1 MWSDII
7 WLTVGLALIV
17 WGANAFVDGASWV
30 ARRLGMSDLLVGLTV
45 VAIGTSAP
53 ELVISVISAAEG
65 ASGIAVGNVVGS
77 NIVNILVIIGLTAL
91 IRPIKVSGGV
101 MVSQMPLM
109 VLSSLILLM
118 FGNSAMLD
126 GTTTN
131 SIPRTGGILLLLL
144 CLMFVIYTIKTARR
158 LPEATTATPTIE
170 GCDGTVLSTTPWWKA
185 MLLLAAG
192 LAGLLWGGDKFVD
205 GACGLA
211 RTLGMSET
219 MIGLTIVAIGTSL
232 PEMAASVAA
241 AVKGRGDMAVGN
253 IIGSNIFNVTLV
265 LGASATVHPLV
276 FSGIGN
282 ADLLVLLAASLFF
295 WLTARVWGS
304 RIINRYEGGAMLAG
318 YGTYLYWLITDI
330 H

>member
-77 NIVNILVIIGLTAL
+77 DIVNILVIIGLTAL

-109 VLSSLILLM
+109 VLSALILLM
-118 FGNSAMLD
+118 FGNSAVLD

-144 CLMFVIYTIKTARR
+144 CLMFVIYTIKSARR
-158 LPEATTATPTIE
+158 QPDTTASNQGAE
-170 GCDGTVLSTTPWWKA
+170 GSDETALSSTPWWKA

-211 RTLGMSET
+211 RALGMSET

-282 ADLLVLLAASLFF
+282 TDLLVLLAASLFF

-304 RIINRYEGGAMLAG
+304 RTINRYEGAAMLAG
-318 YGTYLYWLITDI
+318 YGVYLYWLIANI

>member
-109 VLSSLILLM
+109 VLSALILLM
-118 FGNSAMLD
+118 FGNSAVLD
-126 GTTTN
+126 GITTN

-144 CLMFVIYTIKTARR
+144 CLMFVIYTIKSARHQ
-158 LPEATTATPTIE
+158 PEATVAAPADKGRDDTT
-170 GCDGTVLSTTPWWKA
+170 LSSTPWWKA

-211 RTLGMSET
+211 RALGMSET

-282 ADLLVLLAASLFF
+282 TDLLVLLAASLFF

-304 RIINRYEGGAMLAG
+304 RTINRYEGAAMLAG
-318 YGTYLYWLITDI
+318 YGAYLYWLIANI